1 MNKVLNISE
10 DLVIG
15 TNHDSILL
23 ARSISPKERTG
34 MFGLTNINKFN

>member
-15 TNHDSILL
+15 TNNDSFLF
-23 ARSISPKERTG
+23 ARSMSPKERTG
-34 MFGLTNINKFN
+34 MFGN